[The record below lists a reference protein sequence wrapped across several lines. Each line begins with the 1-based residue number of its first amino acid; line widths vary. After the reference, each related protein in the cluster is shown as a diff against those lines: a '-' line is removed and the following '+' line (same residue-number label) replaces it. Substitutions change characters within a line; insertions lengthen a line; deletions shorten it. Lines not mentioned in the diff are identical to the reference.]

1 MYSDLKNLLVQTC
14 IFNKR
19 IKINYM
25 FSFLKE
31 VFFFFFYLMFPVLI
45 SSQFMSY
52 FIYGKL
58 LWAKY

>member
-1 MYSDLKNLLVQTC
+1 MYSDLKNLLVQTG

-31 VFFFFFYLMFPVLI
+31 VFFFFFF
-45 SSQFMSY
+45 F
-52 FIYGKL
+52 FL
-58 LWAKY
+58 LNVSNIKICPNL

>member
-31 VFFFFFYLMFPVLI
+31 VFFFFFF
-45 SSQFMSY
+45 FT
-52 FIYGKL
+52 
-58 LWAKY
+58 